1 MSSFSSLFR
10 NVTGNPTNIGSGGI
24 VANLPALRTGGGAEG
39 SSIDPT
45 LRPYLGMG
53 LQRAEQ
59 LFFGQQPQ
67 LYPGQMYVSPSE
79 QTIDALRAQEQ
90 LARGP
95 AAPLTA
101 AQTAFLSGIQTPSAA
116 TPLYQNI
123 YGAAATQPGADV
135 FRSAAAG
142 QMQNVAMPGF
152 ADVAGG
158 SFLMGSPYRDMA
170 IQSAVRP
177 LMQQFEQTTLPG
189 IQSAFSRAGR
199 YGSGAQER
207 AIGQAT
213 EATGRAIGDVASQ
226 ISAADF
232 ARERGLQEQARAGLA
247 GLSAQG
253 IQTQLAGASG
263 LSGLQQ
269 AQLAAQLSAAG
280 GVGATQAADLQ
291 RQLAAAQMAPS
302 IYAQQFLPSE
312 QLAQIGASREAIEA
326 KPLQED
332 ISRFQFEQ
340 QLPYSQ
346 LQSYLSAVYG
356 NPMGGSQV
364 PQQAAAQSNRLGT
377 ALGGAALGAGAA
389 SFFGGGQGLFGFNP
403 TQTALGGAALGGLLG
418 GFF

>member
-1 MSSFSSLFR
+1 MATITDP
-10 NVTGNPTNIGSGGI
+10 VTGRQITIPTPGGSSANIIGG
-24 VANLPALRTGGGAEG
+24 LPALQAAGGGE
-39 SSIDPT
+39 SRIDPS
-45 LRPYLGMG
+45 LRPYLELG
-53 LQRAEQ
+53 LRRGEQ
-59 LFFGQQPQ
+59 LFFGEQQPQ
-67 LYPGQMYVSPSE
+67 LYPGQMYVSPSQ
-79 QTIDALRAQEQ
+79 QTLDALRAQEQ

-95 AAPLTA
+95 SVPLTA
-101 AQTAFLSGIQTPSAA
+101 AQSAFLSGIQTPSAA

-232 ARERGLQEQARAGLA
+232 ARERALQEQARAGLA

-269 AQLAAQLSAAG
+269 AQLATQLSAAG

-291 RQLAAAQMAPS
+291 RQLAASQIAPS
-302 IYAQQFLPSE
+302 IYSQQFLPSQ
-312 QLAQIGASREAIEA
+312 QLAQIGAAQEAIA
-326 KPLQED
+326 QQPLQD
-332 ISRFQFEQ
+332 AMTRFQYQQ
-340 QLPYSQ
+340 QLPYQQ
-346 LQSYLSAVYG
+346 LQTFLSGVYG
-356 NPMGGSQV
+356 TPMAASQYAPV
-364 PQQAAAQSNRLGT
+364 PQAQTNRLGS
-377 ALGGAALGAGAA
+377 ALGGAALGYTAGQLVG
-389 SFFGGGQGLFGFNP
+389 SP
-403 TQTALGGAALGGLLG
+403 MIGAGIGALGGLL
-418 GFF
+418 F

>member
-1 MSSFSSLFR
+1 MATITDP
-10 NVTGNPTNIGSGGI
+10 VTGRQITIPTPGGSSANIIGG
-24 VANLPALRTGGGAEG
+24 LPALQAAGGGE
-39 SSIDPT
+39 SRIDPS
-45 LRPYLGMG
+45 LRPYLELG
-53 LQRAEQ
+53 LRRGEQ
-59 LFFGQQPQ
+59 LFFGQQQPQ

-79 QTIDALRAQEQ
+79 QTLEALRAQEQ

-232 ARERGLQEQARAGLA
+232 ARERALQEQARANLA
-247 GLSAQG
+247 NLSAQG

-269 AQLAAQLSAAG
+269 AQLATQLSAAG

-291 RQLAAAQMAPS
+291 RQLAASQIAPS
-302 IYAQQFLPSE
+302 IYSQQFLPSQ
-312 QLAQIGASREAIEA
+312 QLAQIGAAQEAIA
-326 KPLQED
+326 QQPLQD
-332 ISRFQFEQ
+332 AMTRFQFQQ
-340 QLPYSQ
+340 QLPYQQ
-346 LQSYLSAVYG
+346 LQTFLSGVYG
-356 NPMGGSQV
+356 TPMAASQYAPV
-364 PQQAAAQSNRLGT
+364 QQAQTNRFGS
-377 ALGGAALGAGAA
+377 ALGGAALGAGIGQMVGGG
-389 SFFGGGQGLFGFNP
+389 FGGFSSPVIGAGLG
-403 TQTALGGAALGGLLG
+403 ALGGLL
-418 GFF
+418 F